1 MSASN
6 YLEEQILNAVLRGQT
21 FPSIST
27 VYVALMLTD
36 AGEDN
41 TGSEVSGNGYER
53 VSASFTAPSQDGT
66 VSFVENNSQ
75 VEFPEATGTW
85 GDIGYFAIYDSS
97 TGGNLLFYG
106 ALNQEQT
113 VEASQTLRFNTGEIT
128 VRID

>member
-21 FPSIST
+21 FPTIDT
-27 VYVALMLTD
+27 TYVALMLTD
-36 AGEDN
+36 AGEDD

-53 VSASFTAPSQDGT
+53 VSASFAEPEQDGT
-66 VSFVENNSQ
+66 VSFVENDSQ